1 MLSRVA
7 EDIFWMSR
15 YVERSVAVSRLIDV
29 TLHLELDIGD
39 SDDDADLWAPLLG
52 PAVAGG
58 HLHLEDES
66 HPQPREVRHHL
77 AFNGENP
84 NSLVSCVR
92 RARAAARGVRESL
105 SSEMWETLN
114 SLYLSLVDPALMAEA
129 QESPH
134 SFFRRV
140 REEAQFIHGLADCTL
155 VRDEPWHFVTLGKY
169 LERADSVARVL
180 YLQAHLLVPS
190 DPADAT
196 RGADPLV
203 RWLAVLRSCGS
214 AEAYARYYALRVEP
228 ARVVEF
234 LLLNPIFPQS
244 VRFSLGASWEALRA
258 INERNNVSDDYSSP
272 EVRTLGLLRAHLEHA
287 AVDEIL
293 EEGLHAYLADVQ
305 HRIATISEFITRR
318 YMRDDPQAPRLVA
331 AARAAM
337 IMAAQQQQQ
346 QHHESPRHPQDPPGL
361 RRRGDRRRHG
371 RPPRP
376 THRRPSALG
385 ASRVARLPL
394 RLYPPL
400 PGRLPQ

>member
-15 YVERSVAVSRLIDV
+15 YVERAVVVSRLIDV

-39 SDDDADLWAPLLG
+39 ADDNADLWAPLLG

-58 HLHLEDES
+58 HLQLHDDS

-105 SSEMWETLN
+105 SSEMWESLN
-114 SLYLSLVDPALMAEA
+114 TLYLSLVDPALMAEA
-129 QESPH
+129 EEAPH
-134 SFFRRV
+134 PFFRRV
-140 REEAQFIHGLADCTL
+140 RETAQFIQGLADCTL

-180 YLQAHLLVPS
+180 YLQAHLLTPS
-190 DPADAT
+190 SVESG
-196 RGADPLV
+196 GADPLV

-293 EEGLHAYLADVQ
+293 LDGLHAYLADVQ
-305 HRIATISEFITRR
+305 NRIATISEFITRR

-346 QHHESPRHPQDPPGL
+346 
-361 RRRGDRRRHG
+361 
-371 RPPRP
+371 
-376 THRRPSALG
+376 
-385 ASRVARLPL
+385 
-394 RLYPPL
+394 
-400 PGRLPQ
+400 

>member
-39 SDDDADLWAPLLG
+39 SEDDADLWAPLLG
-52 PAVAGG
+52 PAIAGG
-58 HLHLEDES
+58 HFRLEDPS

-77 AFNGENP
+77 AFNGDNP

-114 SLYLSLVDPALMAEA
+114 SLYLSLVDPVLMAEA

-180 YLQAHLLVPS
+180 YLQAHLLIPS
-190 DPADAT
+190 SQEDSA
-196 RGADPLV
+196 RGTDPLV

-228 ARVVEF
+228 ARVVEV

-258 INERNNVSDDYSSP
+258 INERNNTSGTGAVRAGSAEDSSP

-293 EEGLHAYLADVQ
+293 LEGLHAYLADVQ

-346 QHHESPRHPQDPPGL
+346 Q
-361 RRRGDRRRHG
+361 
-371 RPPRP
+371 
-376 THRRPSALG
+376 
-385 ASRVARLPL
+385 
-394 RLYPPL
+394 
-400 PGRLPQ
+400 

>member
-15 YVERSVAVSRLIDV
+15 YVERAVAVSRLIDV

-39 SDDDADLWAPLLG
+39 SDDNADLWAPLLG

-58 HLHLEDES
+58 HLQLQDDAR
-66 HPQPREVRHHL
+66 PQPREVRHHL

-105 SSEMWETLN
+105 SSEMWEALN
-114 SLYLSLVDPALMAEA
+114 GLYHSLVDPALIAEA
-129 QESPH
+129 EESPH
-134 SFFRRV
+134 PFFRRV
-140 REEAQFIHGLADCTL
+140 RETAQFIQGLADCTL

-180 YLQAHLLVPS
+180 YLQAHLLTPS
-190 DPADAT
+190 T
-196 RGADPLV
+196 TTGTERGADPLV

-258 INERNNVSDDYSSP
+258 INERNNGSEDYASP

-293 EEGLHAYLADVQ
+293 LEGLHTYLADVQ

-318 YMRDDPQAPRLVA
+318 YMRDDPQPSRLPA

-346 QHHESPRHPQDPPGL
+346 
-361 RRRGDRRRHG
+361 
-371 RPPRP
+371 
-376 THRRPSALG
+376 
-385 ASRVARLPL
+385 
-394 RLYPPL
+394 
-400 PGRLPQ
+400 

>member
-15 YVERSVAVSRLIDV
+15 YVERSIAVSRLIDV

-39 SDDDADLWAPLLG
+39 SDDDAGLWAPLLG
-52 PAVAGG
+52 PAIAGG
-58 HLHLEDES
+58 HLHLEDPS
-66 HPQPREVRHHL
+66 RPQPREVRHHL
-77 AFNGENP
+77 AFNADNP

-92 RARAAARGVRESL
+92 RARAAARGVREGL

-114 SLYLSLVDPALMAEA
+114 SLYLSLVEPALIAEA
-129 QESPH
+129 EESPH

-180 YLQAHLLVPS
+180 YLQAHLLTPS
-190 DPADAT
+190 DPTGAT
-196 RGADPLV
+196 RGTDPLV

-258 INERNNVSDDYSSP
+258 INERNGMSGGMAVGLGGSSEAAAAP

-305 HRIATISEFITRR
+305 HRIASVSEHVTRR
-318 YMRDDPQAPRLVA
+318 YLRDDLQPTRLVA
-331 AARAAM
+331 SARAAM

-346 QHHESPRHPQDPPGL
+346 QQ
-361 RRRGDRRRHG
+361 
-371 RPPRP
+371 
-376 THRRPSALG
+376 
-385 ASRVARLPL
+385 
-394 RLYPPL
+394 
-400 PGRLPQ
+400 Q